1 MPLKIPHMFDVN
13 VVLGVCKGPKGT
25 KIGFEAK
32 LIPHEFGATRCIDM
46 RFTIL
51 TEVMASGGKSKSESR
66 HE

>member
-32 LIPHEFGATRCIDM
+32 LIPHLFGATLHAIHY
-46 RFTIL
+46 FN
-51 TEVMASGGKSKSESR
+51 
-66 HE
+66 